1 MEAITK
7 GHPNYARYEEYR
19 NSLEQS
25 VVCKIDTW
33 QEFNDWLQASTI
45 AAQEHNSL
53 LGFTTTLGLLRAV
66 TYVMIESPE
75 EGDVRV
81 ILRNIMDCIVYRP
94 DITLCDLVETQT
106 RILDSVM
113 SLLMMGGGK
122 DDDTAATLH

>member
-7 GHPNYARYEEYR
+7 GHPNCAKYEEYR
-19 NSLEQS
+19 NFLEQS
-25 VVCKIDTW
+25 VVSKIDTW

-45 AAQEHNSL
+45 AAQEHNNL

-66 TYVMIESPE
+66 TYVMIENPE
-75 EGDVRV
+75 EGDVRA
-81 ILRNIMDCIVYRP
+81 ILRKIMDCVAYRP
-94 DITLCDLVETQT
+94 DITLCDWVETQT

-113 SLLMMGGGK
+113 SLMMGEN

>member
-25 VVCKIDTW
+25 VVSKIDTW
-33 QEFNDWLQASTI
+33 QELNDWLQVSTI
-45 AAQEHNSL
+45 AAQEHNNL
-53 LGFTTTLGLLRAV
+53 LGFNTTLGLLRAA
-66 TYVMIESPE
+66 TYVMVENPE
-75 EGDVRV
+75 EGDVRE
-81 ILRNIMDCIVYRP
+81 ILRKIMDCVVYRP

-113 SLLMMGGGK
+113 ALMMGEN